1 MVILKNKRE
10 QTCHFHAH
18 LLRENGS
25 AVVIAML
32 VLVVLTI
39 MGISAIN
46 LSTTESNIL
55 RNQQIYQ
62 INFYHTEDGNLN
74 EGYKVGH
81 SGTDW
86 YKLKNPSL
94 FDQQL
99 LPDSGN
105 YDPGTDMPLTGT
117 FPDDFDEA
125 KPESWPRQNLLD
137 SSDDQDGQYD
147 YAYFVKYLYSDNPP
161 KGFDVSS
168 FSGYKFRINSIR
180 EVEIET
186 GGIKVGIKSGAF

>member
-1 MVILKNKRE
+1 MVILTKKKQNC
-10 QTCHFHAH
+10 QFHA
-18 LLRENGS
+18 LMNQDGS

-32 VLVVLTI
+32 VLMVLTI
-39 MGISAIN
+39 MGISAVN
-46 LSTTESNIL
+46 LSTTESYIV

-81 SGTDW
+81 SATDW

-94 FDQQL
+94 FDQLL
-99 LPDSGN
+99 LPDAGN
-105 YDPGTDMPLTGT
+105 YDPGNDMSVTGI

-125 KPESWPRQNLLD
+125 KPETWPHQNLLND
-137 SSDDQDGQYD
+137 TSDDQYD
-147 YAYFVKYLYSDNPP
+147 YACLVKYLYSDNPP
-161 KGFDVSS
+161 KGFDASS

-186 GGIKVGIKSGAF
+186 GGIKVGVKSGAF